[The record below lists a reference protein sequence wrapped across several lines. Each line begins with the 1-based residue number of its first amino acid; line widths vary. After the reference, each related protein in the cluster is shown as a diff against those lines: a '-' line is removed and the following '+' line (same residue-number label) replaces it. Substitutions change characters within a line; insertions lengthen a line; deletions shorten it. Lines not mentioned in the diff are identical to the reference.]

1 MPRPTRDRFDAP
13 TRGFYVADTDLL
25 PDGLGDEELRL
36 ATLHSYDIL
45 DSDSEPAF
53 DKITK
58 LAANLFNVPVALVTF
73 IDDKRQWFKSAI
85 GTTATEVPRSIA
97 FCTHTVV
104 SGHPTIVLDAVDDAR
119 FVDNPMVVGAPGI
132 RFNVSVPLRAPDGTI
147 PGTIC
152 IVDTVPRQAFSA
164 HDLSLLNDL
173 ADVVMAELTLRLT
186 AKEKDA
192 AILERDVANTM
203 LDDALDFSEV
213 AIWRLDIATGAISWR
228 GATQP
233 VWGADAKSLSTLD
246 DAFAAIHPEDR
257 DRVSRDMEA
266 GRSAPTGYRS
276 EFRIVATDGR
286 ERWLAGRG
294 NYETSPAGD
303 IMTGVNYDITARKQR
318 DTHREMLMGEMRH
331 RMRNLFAN
339 IHAIISLTR
348 PSATS
353 IDDYVRRIGERL
365 AALTRTQNML
375 FSVDVESCSLAALLN
390 DLQIVYPQITWTGED
405 VELPESAIVA
415 FSLVFNELLTNAVK
429 YGALATAAGSVS
441 IRCRV
446 TSRAGGGSGVE
457 LEWVEAGGSSPTTP
471 PTSTGFGTQLIEM
484 SIRDTLKGTIARRW
498 DLSGLQCT
506 IQFECEAAPRVG

>member
-1 MPRPTRDRFDAP
+1 M
-13 TRGFYVADTDLL
+13 ADTDVLAH
-25 PDGLGDEELRL
+25 GLRDEELRL
-36 ATLHSYDIL
+36 ATLYSYDIL
-45 DSDSEPAF
+45 DSDTEPAF

-73 IDDKRQWFKSAI
+73 IDDRRQWFKSAI

-104 SGHPTIVLDAVDDAR
+104 SGQPTIVLDAANDAR

-147 PGTIC
+147 SGTIC
-152 IVDTVPRQAFSA
+152 IVDSAPRQAFCA
-164 HDLSLLNDL
+164 QDLSLLNDL

-233 VWGADAKSLSTLD
+233 VWGGDATSLKTLD

-276 EFRIVATDGR
+276 EFRIIAPDGS

-348 PSATS
+348 RSATS

-365 AALTRTQNML
+365 AALTRTQNVL
-375 FSVDVESCSLAALLN
+375 FAEDVESCSLAVLLD
-390 DLQIVYPQITWTGED
+390 DLQIVYPQITWSGED
-405 VELPESAIVA
+405 VELPDSAIVA
-415 FSLVFNELLTNAVK
+415 LSLVFNELSTNAVK
-429 YGALATAAGSVS
+429 YGALASTSGSVS
-441 IRCRV
+441 IRCGV
-446 TSRAGGGSGVE
+446 NANTAGGRIVE
-457 LEWVEAGGSSPTTP
+457 LEWIEADGVGPTMPPTT
-471 PTSTGFGTQLIEM
+471 TGFGTQLIEM

-498 DLSGLQCT
+498 EQGGLQCT
-506 IQFECEAAPRVG
+506 MQFEYEAALPVS